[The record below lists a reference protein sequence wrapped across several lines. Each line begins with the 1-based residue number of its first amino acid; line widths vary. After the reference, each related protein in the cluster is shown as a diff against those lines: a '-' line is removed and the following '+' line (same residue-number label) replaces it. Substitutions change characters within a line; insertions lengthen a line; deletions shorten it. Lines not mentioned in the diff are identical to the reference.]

1 MTIYLVDFENVRS
14 EGLLGVENLE
24 ESDKVVIFYSN
35 NANSITFEV
44 HDLLMVSKAEVD
56 IFKIQRGGRNSL
68 DFQLSTYLGYLVME
82 KIYSDIVIISK
93 DKGFLCATS
102 FWEENPDLCS
112 AKISMSRSIEASA
125 HERWQAKDYDDGM
138 TGRFSEKYT
147 VKKKAEPEKKA
158 ESETKPEKQTKSEK
172 QVKAEKQTKPKKQ
185 NQKKQNSISQKKVF
199 VAEAKLNIDNDVKD
213 IIAGKYNE
221 NYVPVLVDF
230 IGKSTRKEELYTML
244 VQNYGQIEG
253 LDLYKL
259 IRSKYVTLKRK

>member
-158 ESETKPEKQTKSEK
+158 EKQTKSEN

-185 NQKKQNSISQKKVF
+185 NQKKQNPISQKKVF

>member
-1 MTIYLVDFENVRS
+1 
-14 EGLLGVENLE
+14 
-24 ESDKVVIFYSN
+24 
-35 NANSITFEV
+35 
-44 HDLLMVSKAEVD
+44 
-56 IFKIQRGGRNSL
+56 
-68 DFQLSTYLGYLVME
+68 ME

-158 ESETKPEKQTKSEK
+158 EKQTKSEN

-199 VAEAKLNIDNDVKD
+199 VAEAKLNIDDDVKD

>member
-102 FWEENPDLCS
+102 FWEENPD
-112 AKISMSRSIEASA
+112 
-125 HERWQAKDYDDGM
+125 
-138 TGRFSEKYT
+138 
-147 VKKKAEPEKKA
+147 P
-158 ESETKPEKQTKSEK
+158 
-172 QVKAEKQTKPKKQ
+172 
-185 NQKKQNSISQKKVF
+185 
-199 VAEAKLNIDNDVKD
+199 LNI
-213 IIAGKYNE
+213 
-221 NYVPVLVDF
+221 
-230 IGKSTRKEELYTML
+230 S
-244 VQNYGQIEG
+244 VQN
-253 LDLYKL
+253 
-259 IRSKYVTLKRK
+259 